1 MDAAPADR
9 DLADE
14 HVQPSASEGRIR
26 ITKPPADARR
36 KAADHGRRQFS
47 LGTATLTQGGK
58 IGSPFPNLQLG
69 EINALLE
76 RGIVYFGDAS
86 LDGIIETVKPC
97 LGFAG
102 RDTLTIDLGFELQA
116 RGYVAPRGF
125 DAGNAH
131 WTGV

>member
-1 MDAAPADR
+1 M
-9 DLADE
+9 
-14 HVQPSASEGRIR
+14 QPSASEGRIS
-26 ITKPPADARR
+26 IAESSPHSGR

-76 RGIVYFGDAS
+76 PGIVQFGYTS

-102 RDTLTIDLGFELQA
+102 RDTLTINLGFELQ
-116 RGYVAPRGF
+116 PRSVSPFRHRFQDGAESLGLE
-125 DAGNAH
+125 DLLLDRVDN
-131 WTGV
+131 